1 LDSVRP
7 REVNNMIYVFFGAD
21 SLSIREKVDAL
32 RQAVGSADLRDANT
46 LALDGVQVK
55 PDELLAAAMAVPFL
69 SDRRLVLVKGLLA
82 RFEGKRGKSPVGWKG
97 IGEQLAA
104 VPPTNDVVFVDGAL
118 GGKANP
124 LLKELSGVAQVTG
137 YPVPK
142 GGEMHR
148 WIRTRVERKG
158 GAVSDQAVARLAS
171 AAGADLLA
179 LDNEL
184 EKLTVYVGARPIEPG
199 DVDLMVS
206 QGKEANIFAA
216 VDAALNGRTA
226 AALTQ
231 IRRVLD
237 DGQSVSYVLYMLHR
251 QVRLLILAKELQRQ
265 AVTGPDLGSRLGVR
279 GYPLQKTMEQAPRF
293 SAERLSA
300 AHRLLTETDERIK
313 TGQARGEVALDLL
326 LADLGALG
334 R

>member
-1 LDSVRP
+1 
-7 REVNNMIYVFFGAD
+7 MIYVLFGAD
-21 SLSIREKVDAL
+21 SLSIREKVNAL
-32 RQAVGSADLRDANT
+32 RQAVGPADLRDANT
-46 LALDGVQVK
+46 LALDGAQVK
-55 PDELLAAAMAVPFL
+55 PDELFAAAMAVPFL

-82 RFEGKRGKSPVGWKG
+82 RFEGKRSKSPAGWKG

-118 GGKANP
+118 CGKANP
-124 LLKELSGVAQVTG
+124 LLKELSNLAQVTG

-142 GGEMHR
+142 GGELHR
-148 WIRTRVERKG
+148 WIRTRIEAKG
-158 GAVSDQAVARLAS
+158 GAVTDPAVARLAT
-171 AAGADLLA
+171 AAGTDLVA

-184 EKLTVYVGARPIEPG
+184 EKLTLYVGARPIEPS

-206 QGKEANIFAA
+206 QSREANIFAA
-216 VDAALNGRTA
+216 VDAALDGRTA

-231 IRRVLD
+231 VRRVLG
-237 DGQSVSYVLYMLHR
+237 DGQSVGYVLYMLHR

-265 AVTGPDLGSRLGVR
+265 RVAGPDLGSRLGIR
-279 GYPLQKTMEQAPRF
+279 GYPLQKTMEQVPRF
-293 SAERLSA
+293 SAERLLA

-313 TGQARGEVALDLL
+313 TGEARDEVALDLL
-326 LADLGALG
+326 LADLGELA